1 METAQRYYEDVEVG
15 MALPDLV
22 KWPTTTDLVRYCA
35 AANDYS
41 PIHFD
46 EPYARS
52 RGQKSVI
59 VQGLFKAACLGQLL
73 TDWAGP
79 KGWVKKIATKYQRI
93 NVPGAPLTCRGTV
106 TRKLVEGES
115 HFVEVKIWTEDDK
128 GEVTTSGQATVLLP
142 SRRSEGGPSAGGPRA
157 S

>member
-1 METAQRYYEDVEVG
+1 MDTPQRYYEDVEVG
-15 MALPDLV
+15 MALPDMV
-22 KWPTTTDLVRYCA
+22 KHPTTTDLVRYCA

-46 EPYARS
+46 EPYARR

-59 VQGLFKAACLGQLL
+59 VQGLFKAACLGQML

-79 KGWVKKIATKYQRI
+79 RGWVKKFATKYQRV
-93 NVPGAPLTCRGTV
+93 NAPGEPLTCRGKVLWKYT
-106 TRKLVEGES
+106 EGAA
-115 HFVEVKIWTEDDK
+115 HAVEVEMWTENGQ
-128 GEVTTSGQATVLLP
+128 GEVTTRGQATVLLP
-142 SRRSEGGPSAGGPRA
+142 SRDERIGA